1 MKILI
6 IYLILSMGAMAQ
18 QPLDSAAEVIASQI
32 VEANLNVTILR
43 PDTGKAISKTNFP
56 MLINDTLQSTT
67 GIKIYLGLTV
77 IQNDGKL
84 LKVTQRIYQCAK
96 VK

>member
-1 MKILI
+1 MKPLF
-6 IYLILSMGAMAQ
+6 LLLLLSALCWGQ
-18 QPLDSAAEVIASQI
+18 QPLDSAAEVIASQL

-56 MLINDTLQSTT
+56 MLLNDTLQSTT